1 MALTQVVHR
10 WNVANRD
17 DLKNRT
23 GRGWSQLLTLLS
35 IWYKRTA
42 DRRALASLE
51 PSMLRDIGLTREQVE
66 QEVRKAFW
74 QA

>member
-17 DLKNRT
+17 DLEKRM
-23 GRGWSQLLTLLS
+23 GRGWLQLLTLLS
-35 IWYKRTA
+35 IWHMRA
-42 DRRALASLE
+42 AGRRALASLE
-51 PSMLRDIGLTREQVE
+51 SPMLRDIGLTRQQVE